1 MKNIG
6 LAVFILILMIS
17 STGCNGEKEFTL
29 PDYKNWKKPVTQVLD
44 RPVPG
49 HGATFRV
56 IYANDIAFT
65 SKIITD
71 ASGRKAVRM
80 NDGSVIIKEVY
91 KKREEIGYN
100 VPEIV
105 VMVKESAD
113 PEALNGWKYYM
124 KKPGEKSVEVKS
136 RMCIGCHEAANEKH
150 PYFDEN
156 KEDMF
161 RDYLFTVIAK

>member
-1 MKNIG
+1 MKNIDS
-6 LAVFILILMIS
+6 AIFIFILMIS
-17 STGCNGEKEFTL
+17 SAGCKGEKEFTL

-56 IYANDIAFT
+56 IYANDTAFT

-124 KKPGEKSVEVKS
+124 KKPGEKPVEVKS